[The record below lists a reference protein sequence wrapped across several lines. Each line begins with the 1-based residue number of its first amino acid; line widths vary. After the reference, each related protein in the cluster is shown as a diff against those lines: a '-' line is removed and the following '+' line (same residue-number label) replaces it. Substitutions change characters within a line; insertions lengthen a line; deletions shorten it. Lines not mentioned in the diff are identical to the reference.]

1 MTRKP
6 PSPIPPLPVAIAGAV
21 LAIVWFEMLTVGTG
35 DLDKDILRSVYV
47 GGEPGL
53 VALARA
59 FTFLGNSLVGIA
71 ISVAGVALLAWLG
84 RRHAA
89 IEGFFVIAVGRLLVE
104 AQKYSIARFR
114 PSDEAHLVPVS
125 TPSFPSGHA
134 SNSMIVAL
142 TFAILFFGH
151 TRWRWP
157 AVAVALMVSGCIG
170 YSRLMLGVHWPS
182 DVIGGWSF
190 GLLWVTLSLP
200 YAERLAKRPQV
211 G

>member
-1 MTRKP
+1 MGRKL
-6 PSPIPPLPVAIAGAV
+6 PSPFPSLRVAIAAAV
-21 LAIVWFEMLTVGTG
+21 LAAVWFEMLTVGTG
-35 DLDKDILRSVYV
+35 DLDDDILRAVYA

-53 VALARA
+53 IALARA

-71 ISVAGVALLAWLG
+71 ISVGGIVLLWLFG
-84 RRHAA
+84 RKRAA
-89 IEGFFVIAVGRLLVE
+89 IAGMLVIAVGRLLVE

-151 TRWRWP
+151 TRWRYP
-157 AVAVALMVSGCIG
+157 AVAAAFALSLCIG
-170 YSRLMLGVHWPS
+170 FSRLMLGVHWPS

-190 GLLWVTLSLP
+190 GLLWVTLALP
-200 YAERLAKRPQV
+200 WAQRLENPPPRR
-211 G
+211 